1 MIVKFTAQDKKQIE
15 RLHSDYAKK
24 IAEAEALI
32 EKLAPAQ
39 DFDEE
44 KEREIQSRRPKMPD
58 PIRYDDDGTPIYSEE
73 SLKPYNAEMKKI
85 NDEINQLFEAWLDS
99 GAPGFREARKE
110 RSRLISEQSDA
121 INALF
126 KQIER
131 REFSKLGG
139 DRAKIIQSARDQ
151 VNLLIDNRFNSYQ
164 EKIRTHRDADGDLIT
179 GFSGCDLRVDGE
191 KIYLDQATIID
202 DCKRSLLTLH
212 YEALSHDQEAIR
224 EIDDIVLTIVT
235 DSPKTSSNKGVLG
248 AMIEFKRKKKPRS
261 SKKLPTFSESI
272 DQEFFMFSTT
282 QAKDIFFNLL
292 SNDGDVKETAQKINA
307 VSKRKE
313 AKIFTGENSRALQVE
328 TNNSQTIIEI
338 LGSACQK
345 VNSRTAKKILH
356 FVESELYQ
364 RTYYKGKMNDDVVT
378 FPLQKMVDKKL
389 YTSVQNARRAFYD
402 ASNVLTALRV
412 SASVSAG
419 KKEVSITDG
428 NARVVLF
435 PTMLVENGQCFVR
448 LNKDINWSPFLKDF
462 FLMPDSWWALPDN
475 ASDLEYKIFRSVRL
489 NKEKL
494 DRDGVL
500 TFNISLSTVA
510 TWLNLPLN
518 TKNPKRNVKD
528 PIETAVKQIAD
539 SLDPNNFKI
548 EIKTDLNASLTQYLS
563 GYLEITI
570 GGVYTQNLIGINE
583 KQQDRIEKAVRRKDA
598 IIKEATIR
606 KLTEQMKEGDKNESK
621 SAE

>member
-1 MIVKFTAQDKKQIE
+1 MIVKLTAQDKKQIE

-99 GAPGFREARKE
+99 GKPGFREARKE

-179 GFSGCDLRVDGE
+179 GFSARDLRVDGE

-235 DSPKTSSNKGVLG
+235 DSPKTSSDKGVLG
-248 AMIEFKRKKKPRS
+248 AMIKFDLGEEEKIEDVQIRTSRPETMLVPTSKLVNEAFLGDLYPGTGKKVNVQKKSLMKKSPVYTLISIDIEEMKNQGVTIQGRRELRPYDQEVHDAITSQYVEGGNEYITDSMIFDTISGKEGATLNPKQREAISNAITKLMFSHVKIDASEEAKKFGLEKFVYDGYLLPAERVTVSLNGTITECIHLFRTPPLYDYAEKRKQIGRMSVKLLNSPVNKNEETIALQGYLYRRILSMKGSSKLSPTIKYDTVYKQLEITASSDGALRKKKLKVR
-261 SKKLPTFSESI
+261 
-272 DQEFFMFSTT
+272 
-282 QAKDIFFNLL
+282 
-292 SNDGDVKETAQKINA
+292 ET
-307 VSKRKE
+307 V
-313 AKIFTGENSRALQVE
+313 
-328 TNNSQTIIEI
+328 
-338 LGSACQK
+338 
-345 VNSRTAKKILH
+345 KKILDYWKKEG
-356 FVESELYQ
+356 FILGYVENAHKSE
-364 RTYYKGKMNDDVVT
+364 KGKID
-378 FPLQKMVDKKL
+378 
-389 YTSVQNARRAFYD
+389 
-402 ASNVLTALRV
+402 
-412 SASVSAG
+412 
-419 KKEVSITDG
+419 SIT
-428 NARVVLF
+428 
-435 PTMLVENGQCFVR
+435 
-448 LNKDINWSPFLKDF
+448 
-462 FLMPDSWWALPDN
+462 
-475 ASDLEYKIFRSVRL
+475 
-489 NKEKL
+489 
-494 DRDGVL
+494 
-500 TFNISLSTVA
+500 
-510 TWLNLPLN
+510 
-518 TKNPKRNVKD
+518 
-528 PIETAVKQIAD
+528 
-539 SLDPNNFKI
+539 
-548 EIKTDLNASLTQYLS
+548 
-563 GYLEITI
+563 
-570 GGVYTQNLIGINE
+570 
-583 KQQDRIEKAVRRKDA
+583 
-598 IIKEATIR
+598 IR
-606 KLTEQMKEGDKNESK
+606 Y
-621 SAE
+621 